1 LTDKETP
8 IGRYKRPYN
17 NQANTLAQTFDGLIQ
32 VTVLPPRI
40 LDAVLKLVYVS
51 YVVIQSAYSVFLVKS
66 FYSVCVFGL
75 RILCGSS
82 IRLDRL
88 GRWLVLGLNL
98 VRFALS
104 LSMYQL
110 CAELF

>member
-1 LTDKETP
+1 MP
-8 IGRYKRPYN
+8 PY
-17 NQANTLAQTFDGLIQ
+17 QSNTLAQTFDGLIQ

-51 YVVIQSAYSVFLVKS
+51 SCLLLFSLIYFIFLVKS
-66 FYSVCVFGL
+66 FYSWSCYSN
-75 RILCGSS
+75 CGSS

-104 LSMYQL
+104 LSMDSLWPDSFADCKKFFY
-110 CAELF
+110 FY